1 MAARVTDR
9 RVARIV
15 KRCQELPGQELFGYV
30 DEAGAERDVASED
43 VNEYLREIAGQDF
56 SVKDFRTWGGTVL
69 AAALL
74 GEIGAADTRTET
86 ARRVNIIIRVVAHEL
101 GNTPSVCRSCYV
113 HPLVLERYADGT
125 LPEAR
130 LEAPSEREGL
140 REAEATLLELLEHPG
155 S

>member
-1 MAARVTDR
+1 M
-9 RVARIV
+9 
-15 KRCQELPGQELFGYV
+15 
-30 DEAGAERDVASED
+30 
-43 VNEYLREIAGQDF
+43 NEYLREIAGP
-56 SVKDFRTWGGTVL
+56 R
-69 AAALL
+69 LL
-74 GEIGAADTRTET
+74 GQGLPHLGRHASWRPRCSGRSARRIPRTES

-113 HPLVLERYADGT
+113 HPLVLERYAEGT

-140 REAEATLLELLEHPG
+140 REAEATLLELLEDAR